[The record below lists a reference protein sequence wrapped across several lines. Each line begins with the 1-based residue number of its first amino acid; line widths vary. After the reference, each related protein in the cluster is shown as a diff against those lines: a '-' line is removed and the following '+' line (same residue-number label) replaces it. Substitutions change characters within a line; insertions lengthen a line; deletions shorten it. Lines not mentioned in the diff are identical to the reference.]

1 MSSPW
6 ISGLRSVALDVPDL
20 ARAEDFYTRVWHLQ
34 VAART
39 DDALY
44 LRGTGADHH
53 LLALH
58 RGGTACAIRHVDSR
72 DAGNEPAPWTPQ
84 RRVGDG
90 RGQQVGLKLVGFLV
104 LRWRLRRRIFRRW
117 RRKRQLVSRNREGCT
132 SRAAR

>member
-1 MSSPW
+1 MRGAFSRVPLHRRSIEGAPMSSPW

-58 RGGTACAIRHVDSR
+58 RGRAACAIRHVTLR
-72 DAGNEPAPWTPQ
+72 ARNPEALQAVAEAAVRAGGRIVEPLTPIAEP
-84 RRVGDG
+84 GG
-90 RGQQVGLKLVGFLV
+90 GIGL
-104 LRWRLRRRIFRRW
+104 
-117 RRKRQLVSRNREGCT
+117 T
-132 SRAAR
+132 